1 MLVVGNRRYKKE
13 YVIGGS
19 GIFDSILQFLIWT
32 FTSQTAEEAA
42 KHVGKAALES
52 GKTVAVD
59 AGKKLIDKAMQ
70 PKTSKKK
77 VEDIISK
84 YTANQ
89 KKGSAVAI
97 QDLVKR
103 LNKSGTGLKEI

>member
-1 MLVVGNRRYKKE
+1 
-13 YVIGGS
+13 
-19 GIFDSILQFLIWT
+19 
-32 FTSQTAEEAA
+32 
-42 KHVGKAALES
+42 
-52 GKTVAVD
+52 VAVD

>member
-1 MLVVGNRRYKKE
+1 MLVVGNRRYKKQ
-13 YVIGGS
+13 YVIGGA
-19 GIFDSILQFLIWT
+19 GIFDSILQFLIRT
-32 FTSQTAEEAA
+32 FTQTAKEAA
-42 KHVGKAALES
+42 KHVGKAALEA

-103 LNKSGTGLKEI
+103 LNKSGTRLKEI